1 MICILFRIILNLS
14 PHFLPIPNQMLKIK
28 YLFFIALF
36 FILAPSIMKA
46 QGELGI
52 YEHLDQYIP
61 DDLTFV
67 TEKYDTVNLLDQID
81 KPTVIV
87 PVYYECP
94 GLCSP
99 LLEGVADV
107 ISKATMELGKDY
119 QVFTISFNPAEKSR
133 LAAEKKANYARLIKN
148 GSDVEHGW
156 IFHTGDSIN
165 IDRLLNSLGYKIKRE
180 GKEWIHPGAIIVLS
194 PEGKITRYLHG
205 TYFLPFD
212 LKMAVVEASH
222 GKSGPTINK
231 MLKFCFSYDAEG
243 KKYVFNITKVSG
255 SLIMLFAIGFFISL
269 VVKSKKN
276 KKPFVE
282 N

>member
-1 MICILFRIILNLS
+1 
-14 PHFLPIPNQMLKIK
+14 MLKIK
-28 YLFFIALF
+28 FLPV
-36 FILAPSIMKA
+36 ILVLSLLSPLILKA
-46 QGELGI
+46 QAELGL

-61 DDLTFV
+61 NDLVFV
-67 TEKYDTVNLLDQID
+67 TDHYDTVNLLKQID

-107 ISKATMELGKDY
+107 ISKASMELGKDY
-119 QVFTISFNPAEKSR
+119 QVFTISFNPDEKTR
-133 LAAEKKANYARLIKN
+133 LAKEKKENYAKLVKN

-156 IFHTGDSIN
+156 IFHTGDSTNIN
-165 IDRLLNSLGYKIKRE
+165 KLLNSLGYKIKRE
-180 GKEWIHPGAIIVLS
+180 GKEWIHPAAVVVLS
-194 PEGKITRYLHG
+194 PDGKITRYLYG

-212 LKMAVVEASH
+212 LKMAIVEASQ
-222 GKSGPTINK
+222 GRSGPTINK
-231 MLKFCFSYDAEG
+231 MLKFCFSYDAPG

-255 SLIMLFAIGFFISL
+255 SIIILAALGFFVSL
-269 VVKSKKN
+269 VLKNKKN
-276 KKPFVE
+276 KKPSIE